1 MKRLLLTFALV
12 LGAVALTIAQRTVTG
27 TVTGDD
33 GSPLIGA
40 TVLVKGTSIGTITD
54 IDGTYSIRVPAEGN
68 TLVFSYTGYQSEETV
83 LGASNVVNVVLKSG
97 QVLEEVIV
105 TALGISKSEKSVGYA
120 VQSVDNTELLKANET
135 NLVQSLAGKVAG
147 LQVTGSTGA
156 AGGSS
161 FFLIRGVNTIN
172 GNNQPLLIVDG
183 VPVDNSQLRS
193 GVGGPVASVAYSNRA
208 VDINQ
213 NDIESVSVLKGAAA
227 TALYGSLAGNGAI
240 IITTKK
246 GKAGVQKISVD
257 FSSNLSFSEFNK
269 APELQQSYAQGT
281 GGAFRGPET
290 RSAFSW
296 GPLVDT
302 LRYTNSSYTLTA
314 NQDLNKDGIYD
325 WDQNGYIVGQSSQ
338 FASSNPVKTYDQ
350 YDYFQTGVSS
360 NNNLAITAA
369 NANSSLR
376 FSVGYTNETGII
388 PNNDFERLNFGL
400 NADTRL
406 GDKVKLGVGLQ
417 YINSGGTRIEQG
429 SNTSG
434 VMLGLVRTT
443 PTFDNSGGYS
453 EIDEDHPQAYSF
465 ADGRPRGY
473 RGLNAAGT
481 STYDN
486 PYWTSYNNP
495 LQDKVNRIIGN
506 FSVSYDPVSWLNI
519 TWRPGI
525 DFYSD
530 FRKQFFAIYSATLP
544 AGQVFE
550 DQYFSKRWNSD
561 LIATFKQDLTETI
574 GLSLSLG
581 HNIREFRLDN
591 LYSQGDG
598 LVIPGFY
605 DLSNASSVR
614 TIASN
619 GLNRNQGFFGVL
631 DMDYNDWLYISGTL
645 RNEKDLS
652 LPEDNNSYWY
662 YSAGG
667 SVVLTEALGMQNNPT
682 LSFAKLRGS
691 YGRVGLGTFAYST
704 ATYYT
709 AGGYADGWTNGI
721 NFPFKGLSAFTLSD
735 QLGNP
740 GLKPEFRD
748 SWEAGVDLR
757 FFRNRIGL
765 DFTYYNSISKDI
777 ILSVPVTASSGFG
790 SIIQNAAQL
799 TNKGIEAVLT
809 VTPVRSNDFSWDIMA
824 NFTRNK
830 NNVDKLAEGV
840 DQVFLG
846 GFTGASTRAV
856 VGVPYGSIFG
866 FGFYKDASGATVI
879 DGRELLPDGSIN
891 PDYLFPIAD
900 PNEKAFKSAL
910 PDFTIGLRNTLSY
923 KGLSVSALLD
933 VKEGGY
939 VWNGTKGALYYFGT
953 HQETAD
959 RRNKAEVFEGN
970 LGVFDAEGNLV
981 LYDHD
986 NNSKTPD
993 IPQTSGANT
1002 KEVVVTQSNW
1012 LSTGNGNGFFGNNTE
1027 DFVEEASWL
1036 RLRDVSISYTLPK
1049 SLLDNAKISYLTL
1062 TLSGRNLWLDT
1073 PYTGIDPETNLY
1085 GASNAQGLDYFN
1097 MPGTKSYTIGL
1108 QVGF

>member
-1 MKRLLLTFALV
+1 MKKLLLIFAIT
-12 LGAVALTIAQRTVTG
+12 LGAISFVMAQRTVTG

-40 TVLVKGTSIGTITD
+40 TVLVKGTDVGTISD
-54 IDGTYSIRVPAEGN
+54 IDGKYSIRVPDGAN
-68 TLVFSYTGYQSEETV
+68 TLVFSYTGFQTEEV
-83 LGASNVVNVVLKSG
+83 AVGASNVVNATLKSG
-97 QVLEEVIV
+97 KVLEEVVV
-105 TALGISKSEKSVGYA
+105 TALGISKSEKSVSYA
-120 VQSVDNTELLKANET
+120 VQAVDNAELLKANET
-135 NLVQSLAGKVAG
+135 NFVQSLAGKVAG

-172 GNNQPLLIVDG
+172 GNNQPLLVVDG

-193 GVGGPVASVAYSNRA
+193 GSAVASVAYTNRGI
-208 VDINQ
+208 DLNQ

-246 GKAGVQKISVD
+246 GKTGQQKISVD
-257 FSSNLSFSEFNK
+257 FSSNLTFSEFNK
-269 APELQQSYAQGT
+269 VPNLQTTYAQGS
-281 GGAFRGPET
+281 GGVYRGPET
-290 RSAFSW
+290 RTAFSW
-296 GPLVDT
+296 GPSVDT
-302 LRYTNSSYTLTA
+302 LRYVNSSYALTA
-314 NQDLNKDGIYD
+314 SQDLNNDGIYD
-325 WDQNGYIVGQSSQ
+325 WDKNGFIVGQSSP
-338 FASSNPVKTYDQ
+338 FASSIPVKTYDHF
-350 YDYFQTGVSS
+350 DFFQTGVAS

-376 FSVGYTNETGII
+376 FSVGFMNETGII
-388 PNNDFERLNFGL
+388 PNNDFERINFGL
-400 NADTRL
+400 NADTKL
-406 GDKVKLGVGLQ
+406 GDKVKLGVGVQ

-429 SNTSG
+429 SNISG
-434 VMLGLVRTT
+434 VMLGLLRTT

-453 EIDEDHPQAYSF
+453 KIDEDHPEAYSF
-465 ADGRPRGY
+465 PDGRPRGY
-473 RGLNAAGT
+473 RGLNSAGT

-486 PYWTSYNNP
+486 PYWTAFNNP

-506 FSVSYDPVSWLNI
+506 FSVSYDPTSWLNL

-525 DFYSD
+525 DYYSD
-530 FRKQFFAIYSATLP
+530 FRKQYFAIYSATLP

-561 LIATFKQDLTETI
+561 LIATIKRNLTDEI
-574 GLSLSLG
+574 GMSFAIG

-591 LYSQGDG
+591 LFSQGDG
-598 LVIPGFY
+598 LVIPDFY

-614 TIASN
+614 TVADNAIS
-619 GLNRNQGFFGVL
+619 RNQGFFGVL
-631 DMDYNDWLYISGTL
+631 DLDFNDWLYISGTL

-667 SVVLTEALGMQNNPT
+667 SVVLTEALGVVNNPA

-704 ATYYT
+704 DTYFT
-709 AGGYADGWTNGI
+709 SGGVGDGWTSGI
-721 NFPFKGLSAFTLSD
+721 NFPFKGVSAFTFSD
-735 QLGNP
+735 VLGNP

-748 SWEAGVDLR
+748 SWEAGIDLR
-757 FFRNRIGL
+757 FLRNRIGL
-765 DFTYYNSISKDI
+765 DFTYYNSVSKDI
-777 ILSVPVTASSGFG
+777 ILAVPITATSGFG
-790 SIIQNAAQL
+790 NTIQNAAQL
-799 TNKGIEAVLT
+799 SNKGIEVVLSAS
-809 VTPVRSNDFSWDIMA
+809 PVKTTDFSWDLMV

-830 NNVDKLAEGV
+830 NDVEKLAEGV
-840 DQVFLG
+840 DQVYLG
-846 GFTGASTRAV
+846 GFLGSSTRAV

-866 FGFYKDASGATVI
+866 FGFYKDASGARVI
-879 DGRELLPDGSIN
+879 DGREFLPNGNPN
-891 PDYLFPIAD
+891 PDYLFPILD
-900 PNEKAFKSAL
+900 PNEKAFESAL
-910 PDFTIGLRNTLSY
+910 PDFTIGFRNTLSF
-923 KGLSVSALLD
+923 KGVSISALLD
-933 VKEGGY
+933 IKEGGY
-939 VWNGTKGALYYFGT
+939 MWNGTKGALYYFGT

-959 RRNKAEVFEGN
+959 RRNTMELFEGN
-970 LGVFDAEGNLV
+970 LAVFNGEGNLV

-986 NNSKTPD
+986 NDPNTPD
-993 IPQTSGANT
+993 IPQTSGTNT
-1002 KEVVVTQSNW
+1002 KEVLVTQSNW
-1012 LSTGNGNGFFGNNTE
+1012 LSTGNGNGFFGDNTE
-1027 DFVEEASWL
+1027 DFIEETRWV

-1049 SLLDNAKISYLTL
+1049 NLLSKAKISHLTL

>member
-1 MKRLLLTFALV
+1 MKKITLALV
-12 LGAVALTIAQRTVTG
+12 LMLFSVSFVLAQRTIMG

-33 GSPLIGA
+33 GEALIGA
-40 TVLVKGTSIGTITD
+40 TVLLKGTSTGTVTD
-54 IDGTYSIRVPAEGN
+54 IDGKYSIRVTGDGAI
-68 TLVFSYTGYQSEETV
+68 LVFSFTGFSTQEV
-83 LGASNVVNVVLKSG
+83 PVGASNVLDVAMKSG
-97 QVLEEVIV
+97 QVLEEVVV

-120 VQSVDNTELLKANET
+120 VQSVGNAELLKANET

-161 FFLIRGVNTIN
+161 FFLLRGVNTIN
-172 GNNQPLLIVDG
+172 GNNQPLMIVDG
-183 VPVDNSQLRS
+183 VPIDNSQLRS
-193 GVGGPVASVAYSNRA
+193 GSGGAVASVAFANRGI
-208 VDINQ
+208 DINQ

-246 GKAGVQKISVD
+246 GKSGQQKVSVD
-257 FSSNLSFSEFNK
+257 FSSNLTFSEFNK
-269 APELQQSYAQGT
+269 TPALQRTYAQGS
-281 GGAFRGPET
+281 GGNYLGPET

-296 GPLVDT
+296 GPRIDT
-302 LRYTNSSYTLTA
+302 LRYANDSYQLAA
-314 NQDLNKDGIYD
+314 NQDLNNDGAYD
-325 WDQNGYIVGQSSQ
+325 WDNNGVIVGQSSP
-338 FASSNPVKTYDQ
+338 FASSTPVQTYDHF
-350 YDYFQTGVSS
+350 DYFQRGIAS
-360 NNNLAITAA
+360 NNNLAITAS

-376 FSVGYTNETGII
+376 FSVGYTDETGII
-388 PNNDFERLNFGL
+388 PNNDFKRLNFGL

-406 GDKVKLGVGLQ
+406 GNKVKLGVGLQ

-429 SNTSG
+429 SNVSG
-434 VMLGLVRTT
+434 VMLGLVRTA

-453 EIDEDHPQAYSF
+453 EINEDNPEAYSF
-465 ADGRPRGY
+465 PDGRPRGY
-473 RGLNAAGT
+473 RGLNGAGT

-495 LQDKVNRIIGN
+495 LEDKVNRIIGN
-506 FSVSYDPVSWLNI
+506 FNLSYDPTSWLNI
-519 TWRPGI
+519 SWRPGL

-530 FRKQFFAIYSATLP
+530 FRKQYFAIYSATLP

-550 DQYFSKRWNSD
+550 DQYFNKRWNSD
-561 LIATFKQDLTETI
+561 LVATIKQRFMDNI
-574 GLSLSLG
+574 GMNLSIG

-614 TIASN
+614 TVAN
-619 GLNRNQGFFGVL
+619 NEVTRNQGVFGVL
-631 DMDYNDWLYISGTL
+631 DLDYNNWLYLSGTL

-667 SVVLTEALGMQNNPT
+667 SIVLTELLGLQNNPT
-682 LSFAKLRGS
+682 VSFAKLRGS

-704 ATYYT
+704 ATYFT
-709 AGGYADGWTNGI
+709 SGSYADGWTTGI
-721 NFPFKGLSAFTLSD
+721 NFPFKGNSAFTFSD
-735 QLGNP
+735 VLGNP
-740 GLKPEFRD
+740 NLKPEFRD

-757 FFRNRIGL
+757 FLRNRIGI

-777 ILSVPVTASSGFG
+777 ILSVPVTASSGF
-790 SIIQNAAQL
+790 SNTIQNAAQL
-799 TNKGIEAVLT
+799 SNKGVEIVLSAN
-809 VTPVRSNDFSWDIMA
+809 PVKTNDFSWDIMV
-824 NFTRNK
+824 NYTKNT

-856 VGVPYGSIFG
+856 VDVPYGSIFG
-866 FGFYKDASGATVI
+866 FGFYKDESGATVI
-879 DGRELLPDGSIN
+879 DGREFLPDGSPN
-891 PDYLFPIAD
+891 PEYLFPILD

-910 PDFTIGLRNTLSY
+910 PDFTVGIRNTISY
-923 KGLSVSALLD
+923 KGLSISALLD
-933 VKEGGY
+933 IKQGGY

-953 HQETAD
+953 HQETAE
-959 RRNKAEVFEGN
+959 RRNTEEVFEGN
-970 LGVFDAEGNLV
+970 LAVFDSEGNLT

-986 NNSKTPD
+986 NDASTPD
-993 IPQTSGANT
+993 IPQTSGANNNA
-1002 KEVVVTQSNW
+1002 VLVTQGNW

-1027 DFVEEASWL
+1027 DFVEEASWV
-1036 RLRDVSISYTLPK
+1036 RLRDVSISYSLPK
-1049 SLLDNAKISYLTL
+1049 RLLNTAKISYLTL
-1062 TLSGRNLWLDT
+1062 TVSGRNLWLDT

-1085 GASNAQGLDYFN
+1085 GANNAQGLDYFN
-1097 MPGTKSYTIGL
+1097 MPGTKSYTVGL